1 MIKING
7 LKVIGPSK
15 VVIGKVVELP
25 EDGSNLEFKLVEYY
39 VNEYNK
45 YLNRTIDTFYV
56 EPHNSSQ
63 EYIKE
68 FKEKLGQYGRL
79 KDIYVEKSVMEILTK
94 MQ

>member
-7 LKVIGPSK
+7 LKVIGLRE

-25 EDGSNLEFKLVEYY
+25 EDSSNLEFKLVEYY

-56 EPHNSSQ
+56 EPHTSSK
-63 EYIKE
+63 EYMKE

-79 KDIYVEKSVMEILTK
+79 NDMYVEESVMEVLTR
-94 MQ
+94 M